1 MPTNK
6 NILKKMKMTELRSM
20 YRDLARRAN
29 YRIEQVG
36 SKRKLS
42 NVYTRKYDPMLY
54 GNTVANIGTKKGMF
68 ALANRGNKEN
78 LIERIQVVERFL
90 DNPYTDVKHVNDYV
104 SDLLSRTNLK
114 NEENLVKM
122 FDLYREYGYDDYKD
136 DSDKIIQIMS
146 EMYNNGYDP
155 EKLLMYLDSG
165 EYETQLEHIQAME
178 DAWDTMKVNQR
189 IMKDLPPE
197 EVQNRVLKTLRRRR

>member
-1 MPTNK
+1 MPTHK
-6 NILKKMKMTELRSM
+6 NELKKMKMTELRSM

-54 GNTVANIGTKKGMF
+54 GNTIANIGTKKGMF

-78 LIERIQVVERFL
+78 LIERIQAVERFL

-104 SDLLSRTNLK
+104 DDLISRTNLK
-114 NEENLVKM
+114 NEENLTKM
-122 FDLYREYGYDDYKD
+122 FDLYREYGYDDFKD
-136 DSDKIIQIMS
+136 DSDKIIQILS

-155 EKLLMYLDSG
+155 EKLLMFLDSG
-165 EYETQLEHIQAME
+165 EYESQLEHIQAME

-189 IMKDLPPE
+189 IMKDLSTNE
-197 EVQNRVLKTLRRRR
+197 IQNRVLKTLRRRR

>member
-1 MPTNK
+1 MPTHK
-6 NILKKMKMTELRSM
+6 NELKKMKMTELRSI

-54 GNTVANIGTKKGMF
+54 GNTIANIGTKKGMF

-78 LIERIQVVERFL
+78 LIERIQAVERFL

-104 SDLLSRTNLK
+104 ADLLSRTNLK

-122 FDLYREYGYDDYKD
+122 FDLYREYGYDDFKD

-155 EKLLMYLDSG
+155 EKLLMFLDSG

-178 DAWDTMKVNQR
+178 DVWDTMKVNQR
-189 IMKDLPPE
+189 IMKDLSTNE
-197 EVQNRVLKTLRRRR
+197 IQNRVLKALGRRR

>member
-1 MPTNK
+1 MPTHK
-6 NILKKMKMTELRSM
+6 NELKKMKMTELRSM

-36 SKRKLS
+36 SKRRLS
-42 NVYTRKYDPMLY
+42 NTYTRKYDPMLY
-54 GNTVANIGTKKGMF
+54 GNTIANIGTKKGMF

-78 LIERIQVVERFL
+78 LIERIQAVEGFL
-90 DNPYTDVKHVNDYV
+90 DNPYTDLKHVNDYV
-104 SDLLSRTNLK
+104 TDLLSRTNLK

-122 FDLYREYGYDDYKD
+122 FDLYREYGYDDFKD
-136 DSDKIIQIMS
+136 DSDKIIQILS

-155 EKLLMYLDSG
+155 EKLLMFLDSG

-189 IMKDLPPE
+189 IMKDLSTNE
-197 EVQNRVLKTLRRRR
+197 IQNRVLKTLRRRR